1 MLSSS
6 FVAFR
11 RILAPAILS
20 LRSTHGSMTAS
31 RSFLL
36 QHQHRYSS
44 TTTSGNSYSDTIIS
58 PSSLS
63 PEGYQKLQQQEK
75 ELDRMEEELERE
87 VKGKEAWKE
96 GTRKEEE
103 DGDMGE
109 SARKKASD
117 RVSYDK

>member
-1 MLSSS
+1 
-6 FVAFR
+6 
-11 RILAPAILS
+11 
-20 LRSTHGSMTAS
+20 
-31 RSFLL
+31 
-36 QHQHRYSS
+36 
-44 TTTSGNSYSDTIIS
+44 
-58 PSSLS
+58 
-63 PEGYQKLQQQEK
+63 
-75 ELDRMEEELERE
+75 MEEELERE